1 MEKTSKITVEDVIA
15 FIKKAMKENLKIE
28 FFFCGLGIE
37 ITEGNNT
44 IKINPVLSFTPNKY
58 ECIYIQGKNGSVKV
72 PIQNETDILK
82 YKIVYNEVKEYIE
95 NKGVEDFYNFFNEDN
110 SKLKNADDLDDD
122 ED

>member
-28 FFFCGLGIE
+28 FLFFGLGIE

-44 IKINPVLSFTPNKY
+44 IKINPVLSFTPDKY
-58 ECIYIQGKNGSVKV
+58 ECIYIQGNNGSVKV

-82 YKIVYNEVKEYIE
+82 YKIVYNEIKEYIE
-95 NKGVEDFYNFFNEDN
+95 NKGVEDFYNFFNGDN

>member
-28 FFFCGLGIE
+28 FLFFGLGIE

-44 IKINPVLSFTPNKY
+44 IKINPVLSFTPDKY
-58 ECIYIQGKNGSVKV
+58 ECIYIQGNNGSVKV

-82 YKIVYNEVKEYIE
+82 YKIVYNEIKEYIE